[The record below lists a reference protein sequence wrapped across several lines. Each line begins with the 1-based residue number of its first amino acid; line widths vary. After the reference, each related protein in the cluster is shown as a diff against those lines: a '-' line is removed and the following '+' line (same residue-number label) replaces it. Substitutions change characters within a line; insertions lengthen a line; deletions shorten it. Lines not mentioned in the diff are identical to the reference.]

1 VWGLGVVGCLGPNPA
16 FDEARENGSG
26 SGSAESTVAS
36 TDASTT
42 TTMLETASTDAS
54 TDASTAVDSTGPPP
68 DVSCDVGDPDLLL
81 CFDFESFADGELVD
95 GSMYGHHASAN
106 DVTLVDSP
114 WGRAIAT
121 TDATRIAVPCF
132 EDCEAIDALTLE
144 ARVRLEAMPA
154 PGQRIGVLD
163 NDLEYAI
170 TYSRNDGL
178 RCSTGGGQLTGP
190 ELPLGEWVHV
200 ACTYDGADIR
210 AYIDGVEVA
219 SVNENDVVGGGDPS
233 PIAVANTAPNWNEPF
248 IGALDRVRV
257 WRRVRSATEICDEFG
272 C

>member
-1 VWGLGVVGCLGPNPA
+1 MWGLGVVGCLGPNPA
-16 FDEARENGSG
+16 FDEPRENGSG
-26 SGSAESTVAS
+26 SAGSTDATSSTSTTTTLETTSSEAS
-36 TDASTT
+36 TDAST
-42 TTMLETASTDAS
+42 
-54 TDASTAVDSTGPPP
+54 VGDSTGAPV

-81 CFDFESFADGELVD
+81 CFDFETLAEGELVD
-95 GSMYGHHASAN
+95 GSMYGHHASAS
-106 DVTLVDSP
+106 DVTLVGSP

-121 TDATRIAVPCF
+121 TDATRIEVACF
-132 EDCEAIDALTLE
+132 EDCEANGSLTLE
-144 ARVRLEAMPA
+144 ARVRLEAMPP
-154 PGQRIGVLD
+154 PGQRVGVLD
-163 NDLEYAI
+163 NDLEYAM

-178 RCSTGGGQLTGP
+178 RCSTGGGELEGP

-219 SVNENDVVGGGDPS
+219 RVSENNAVGSGDPS

-257 WRRVRSATEICDEFG
+257 WRRARSATEICDEFG

>member
-1 VWGLGVVGCLGPNPA
+1 MWGLGVVGCLGPNPA
-16 FDEARENGSG
+16 FDEPRDNGSG
-26 SGSAESTVAS
+26 SGSAVS
-36 TDASTT
+36 TDASSSTT
-42 TTMLETASTDAS
+42 ALETASSDVS
-54 TDASTAVDSTGPPP
+54 TTVDSTGSTV

-81 CFDFESFADGELVD
+81 CFDFETLEDGQLLD
-95 GSMYGHHASAN
+95 GSMYGHHASAL
-106 DVTLVDSP
+106 DVTLSSSP

-121 TDATRIAVPCF
+121 TDATRIEVECF
-132 EDCEAIDALTLE
+132 EDCEASEGLTLE
-144 ARVRLEAMPA
+144 ARVRLEAMP
-154 PGQRIGVLD
+154 PQGQRIGVLD

-178 RCSTGGGQLTGP
+178 RCSTGGGELTGP
-190 ELPLGEWVHV
+190 ELPLFEWVHV

-219 SVNENDVVGGGDPS
+219 SVNENNAVGTGDPS

-257 WRRVRSATEICDEFG
+257 WRRARSASEICDEFG

>member
-16 FDEARENGSG
+16 FDEPRDNGSG
-26 SGSAESTVAS
+26 SGSAAS
-36 TDASTT
+36 TDATSSMSTT
-42 TTMLETASTDAS
+42 ATLETTSAE
-54 TDASTAVDSTGPPP
+54 ASTAVDTSGAPM

-81 CFDFESFADGELVD
+81 CFDFETFAEGELLD
-95 GSMYGHHASAN
+95 GSMYGHHATAS
-106 DVTLVDSP
+106 DVTLVSSP

-121 TDATRIAVPCF
+121 TEATRIEVACF
-132 EDCEAIDALTLE
+132 DDCEANEGLTLE
-144 ARVRLEAMPA
+144 ARVRLEAMPP

-178 RCSTGGGQLTGP
+178 RCSTGGGELEGP
-190 ELPLGEWVHV
+190 QLPLGEWVHV

-219 SVNENDVVGGGDPS
+219 SVNENNTVGSGDPS

-257 WRRVRSATEICDEFG
+257 WRRARSASEICDEFG